1 MARQARLPGEP
12 GLGRTGGGRGT
23 MPARVAQ
30 SLTLTPPQVGFFPSE
45 CVELFTE
52 RPGPGLKGGECPGQ
66 CGEGP
71 LHPLPAIHP
80 FHPLFTRQM
89 PTVPRVVSRLPRAS
103 PL

>member
-52 RPGPGLKGGECPGQ
+52 RPTLSCGGV
-66 CGEGP
+66 
-71 LHPLPAIHP
+71 AA
-80 FHPLFTRQM
+80 M
-89 PTVPRVVSRLPRAS
+89 PWPSVVHC
-103 PL
+103 